1 MEIKLMVVTH
11 KEGFGSIPYFSEN
24 LNEYYRTI
32 LEKVNYIDY
41 PSDEKNMV
49 EINKEEHYVYF
60 LTYIGGND
68 EFGRTYS
75 NIISTLFE
83 FSLTEQEKERLKN
96 ILYEVKEDIT
106 EDIDV
111 FLTKS
116 YFTTIKRRVQ
126 QNKSIKLTRKDK
138 EEIEEKQKQKEIKML
153 EEEEKK
159 IQETA
164 VAEEIDEKEK
174 EIVEREKRIQE
185 LQEKYRRER
194 IERKRMI
201 KIKQKRHEREK
212 EVELIIRRTGILNK
226 ELTEVQGDLERISV
240 TSNLAVSHV
249 IKIFERM
256 KLETDNPKKNMM
268 KNTDILRV
276 KNPEKKTFRNIY
288 DGNYKSKNKR
298 MLYLFLVFIFLAF
311 LVLVYLNIAELK
323 KIF

>member
-298 MLYLFLVFIFLAF
+298 MLYLFLVFMFLAF